1 MSSKNN
7 TDTTKFLPGNSI
19 KFEKIKNVHGSTAGA
34 GSGDFHIYR
43 NLRRKEITRQI
54 KMDKEEKAERLHKE
68 IELDRK
74 LKEEKFLGRQEKKKN
89 KRKKREAKW
98 KEKKIEK

>member
-1 MSSKNN
+1 MSNKN
-7 TDTTKFLPGNSI
+7 TDHTKFVAGNSV

-54 KMDKEEKAERLHKE
+54 KMDKEERTERFIKE
-68 IELDRK
+68 IEMGK
-74 LKEEKFLGRQEKKKN
+74 KIKEEKFLDRQEKKKN
-89 KRKKREAKW
+89 RRNKR
-98 KEKKIEK
+98 